1 MWPSFCEIRIYIMY
15 TWLRISY
22 VLSLNFQLAGLT
34 FVHFCPFKA
43 RPTNEPILADDV
55 TKNNRLN
62 VVGEREKKTFKLQ
75 TKHFCFNI
83 KKSYSRQPCLS
94 FPFYTYIFCCCCLQ
108 FPRKKEKKDFH
119 CLLFSKQSLLS
130 NAKQA
135 LCCDPT
141 TTILYSLTHLVLQ
154 IAKRVN
160 HVYYT

>member
-1 MWPSFCEIRIYIMY
+1 MVYYTYVALFCDIRIYIMY

-62 VVGEREKKTFKLQ
+62 VVGEREREKTFKLQ

-94 FPFYTYIFCCCCLQ
+94 FPFIHIYFAVVACN
-108 FPRKKEKKDFH
+108 FPEKKEKKR
-119 CLLFSKQSLLS
+119 FSLS
-130 NAKQA
+130 FIFEAK
-135 LCCDPT
+135 
-141 TTILYSLTHLVLQ
+141 LTFQCKTSFML
-154 IAKRVN
+154 
-160 HVYYT
+160 